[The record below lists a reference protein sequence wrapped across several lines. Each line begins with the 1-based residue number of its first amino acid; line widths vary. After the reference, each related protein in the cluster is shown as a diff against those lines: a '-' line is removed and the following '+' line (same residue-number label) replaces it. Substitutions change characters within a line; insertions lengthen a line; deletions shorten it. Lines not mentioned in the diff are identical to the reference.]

1 MTTSSTADIDSAA
14 SFSPLSGQTSVHCST
29 AADRAAREAATRDLM
44 ERRAAST
51 DDTERQRLLEEVVE
65 LNIEMAR
72 GIARRF
78 RGRGAEA
85 DDLEQVAYL
94 GLVKAAHHY
103 RLEADTPFIGFA
115 IPTIRGEVK
124 RYFRD
129 CAWTVRIP
137 RRLQEMQGTIATK
150 LPLLE
155 QQLNREP
162 TPAEIADH
170 LGVEVSEVEQALAAK
185 GCFNVLSLDRPSD
198 VDADLTLADVV
209 ADSEDGCIDQLETVE
224 MLQPVLAGLG
234 PRERRILQ
242 LRFVEG
248 WTQSEI
254 GRDIGVS
261 QMQVSRVLRKILD
274 DLREKLSP
282 LPAAA

>member
-1 MTTSSTADIDSAA
+1 MVTSVKEQA
-14 SFSPLSGQTSVHCST
+14 PVHCST
-29 AADRAAREAATRDLM
+29 AADRAAREAATRRLM
-44 ERRAAST
+44 ERRAASR
-51 DDTERQRLLEEVVE
+51 DEAERQQLLEEVVE

-103 RLEADTPFIGFA
+103 KLDTGTPFIGFA

-150 LPLLE
+150 LPQLE

-162 TPAEIADH
+162 TTAEIAAH
-170 LGVEVSEVEQALAAK
+170 LDVDVADVEQALAAK
-185 GCFNVLSLDRPSD
+185 GCFNVLSLDRPAD
-198 VDADLTLADVV
+198 VDAELTLADVV
-209 ADSEDGCIDQLETVE
+209 ADAEDATIDQLETVE
-224 MLQPVLAGLG
+224 MLQPVLEELG

-274 DLREKLSP
+274 DLRAKLTP
-282 LPAAA
+282 VAAAA